1 MLVEGWHLY
10 LAIIKVFSTQKK
22 SFLKRY
28 YILGYGLPTGV
39 TALSMAIFWDNY
51 GIGKICWMTEIVLV
65 SLFLPP
71 VVVVILTNV
80 VILGMVIG
88 VLISPTTE
96 KRQKH
101 ANDKTFFNNIRMAL
115 KATLILL
122 PLLGVTWLLGFL
134 QANSDSA
141 VMSYAFVLL
150 NCVQGVYFFVIN
162 IVLNQ
167 EVSTAFKK
175 KFLKKNYSWAAFR
188 FSSSSKMHDSVREG
202 DILSASVKRAT
213 AYSNESFSSRKSFVK
228 RQMEEGRNENS
239 LYAPNTQIKR
249 QWQEVND
256 Y

>member
-1 MLVEGWHLY
+1 
-10 LAIIKVFSTQKK
+10 
-22 SFLKRY
+22 
-28 YILGYGLPTGV
+28 
-39 TALSMAIFWDNY
+39 
-51 GIGKICWMTEIVLV
+51 
-65 SLFLPP
+65 
-71 VVVVILTNV
+71 
-80 VILGMVIG
+80 
-88 VLISPTTE
+88 
-96 KRQKH
+96 
-101 ANDKTFFNNIRMAL
+101 MAL